1 MAQLVAHLHGMQGV
15 RGSNPLGS
23 TKAKT
28 VTAKVAVFGLSGHFL
43 RLRLG
48 ALPLPLGAALNLW
61 NILVRNVRPHW
72 KTLIAILVF
81 QAAQSAASLALPTM
95 NADIIDKGV
104 ATGDIGFIWSS
115 GGLMLLVS
123 FGQIIG
129 SILAT
134 YFGARLAMAVGR
146 DLRAEIFGQV
156 GRFSE
161 RDLAYFGAPSL
172 ITRNTNDVLQIQTLV
187 FMGSTMMISAP
198 ILAIGGLIMALRIDL
213 NLSAIMAVSVPALL
227 ILIGLLLSRMVPLFR
242 LMQTRIDR
250 INQVLREQL
259 TGIRVVRAFV
269 RERTETE
276 RFEAANNEVTDTA
289 LRSGRLQ
296 ALMFP
301 TVMIVLNLSNIAV
314 LWFGAY
320 QVNAGTMQIGTV
332 MSFLQYLMQILMA
345 VMMSM
350 FMAMMIPR
358 STVSADRIHE
368 VLVVEPS
375 VIADANPVR
384 HLERNGAVRFENVS
398 FSYPGAES
406 AVLENLS
413 FSVPAGSTT
422 AIIGSTGS
430 GKTTL
435 INLIARLADP
445 TEGTVFIDDVAAPKM
460 EPLELWSLIGLIPQ
474 KGFLFSGTVAS
485 NLRYG
490 REEATEE
497 QLWQALEIAQ
507 AASFVRELPD
517 QLESAVVQGG
527 TNFSGGQR
535 QRLAIARAL
544 VKLPEILIFDDSFSA
559 LDLTTD
565 AKLRQALSASLPT
578 TTKIIVGQRIASIKH
593 ADEIIVLEN
602 GKIAGVGTH
611 AQLLT
616 GNPTYQ
622 EIVGSQLSAEE
633 AA

>member
-1 MAQLVAHLHGMQGV
+1 
-15 RGSNPLGS
+15 
-23 TKAKT
+23 
-28 VTAKVAVFGLSGHFL
+28 
-43 RLRLG
+43 
-48 ALPLPLGAALNLW
+48 LNLW
-61 NILVRNVRPHW
+61 NILVRNIKPYW

-81 QAAQSAASLALPTM
+81 QAAQATASLSLPTM

-104 ATGDIGFIWSS
+104 ATGDIGYIWTS
-115 GGLMLLVS
+115 GGQMLLVS
-123 FGQIIG
+123 LGQIAS

-134 YFGARLAMAVGR
+134 YFGARLSMAVGR
-146 DLRAEIFGQV
+146 DLRSGVFNQV
-156 GRFSE
+156 GKFSE
-161 RDLAYFGAPSL
+161 RDLAVFGAPSL

-187 FMGSTMMISAP
+187 FMGSTMMLSAP
-198 ILAIGGLIMALRIDL
+198 ILAVGGVIMALRIDL
-213 NLSAIMAVSVPALL
+213 NLSIIMAISVPVLL
-227 ILIGLLLSRMVPLFR
+227 ALIGLLLSKMIPLFR

-269 RERTETE
+269 RENSETQ
-276 RFEAANNEVTDTA
+276 RFARANDEVTDTA
-289 LRSGRLQ
+289 LRSGQIQ

-301 TVMIVLNLSNIAV
+301 IVQIVLNLSYVAV
-314 LWFGAY
+314 LWLGAY
-320 QVNAGTMQIGTV
+320 QVDAGKMQIGTV
-332 MSFLQYLMQILMA
+332 MSFLQYMMQILIA

-368 VLVVEPS
+368 VMNVVPGVATS
-375 VIADANPVR
+375 SNPVKI
-384 HLERNGAVRFENVS
+384 LEPLGSVRFEGVS
-398 FSYPGAES
+398 FSYPGAER
-406 AVLENLS
+406 AVLEDLS
-413 FSVPAGSTT
+413 FTVPSGSTT

-445 TEGTVFIDDVAAPKM
+445 STGKVFIDEVSAKDL

-474 KGFLFSGTVAS
+474 KGYLFTGTIAS

-490 REEATEE
+490 REEATDEE
-497 QLWQALEIAQ
+497 LWAALEIAQ
-507 AASFVRELPD
+507 AASFVKAMPE
-517 QLESAVVQGG
+517 QLNSPVVQGG

-544 VKLPEILIFDDSFSA
+544 VKQPEILIFDDSFSA

-565 AKLRQALSASLPT
+565 AKLRQALTAQLPQ

-593 ADEIIVLEN
+593 ADEIIVLED
-602 GKIAGVGTH
+602 GRVAGVGTH
-611 AQLLT
+611 AQLLAE
-616 GNPTYQ
+616 NATYR
-622 EIVGSQLSAEE
+622 EIVESQLSAEE

>member
-1 MAQLVAHLHGMQGV
+1 
-15 RGSNPLGS
+15 
-23 TKAKT
+23 
-28 VTAKVAVFGLSGHFL
+28 
-43 RLRLG
+43 
-48 ALPLPLGAALNLW
+48 LNLW
-61 NILVRNVRPHW
+61 NILVRNIKPYW

-81 QAAQSAASLALPTM
+81 QAAQATASLSLPTM

-104 ATGDIGFIWSS
+104 ATGDIGYIWTS
-115 GGLMLLVS
+115 GGQMLLVS
-123 FGQIIG
+123 LGQIAS

-134 YFGARLAMAVGR
+134 YFGARLSMAVGR
-146 DLRAEIFGQV
+146 DLRSGVFNQV
-156 GRFSE
+156 GIFSE
-161 RDLAYFGAPSL
+161 RDLAVFGAPSL

-187 FMGSTMMISAP
+187 FMGSTMMLSAP
-198 ILAIGGLIMALRIDL
+198 ILAVGGVIMALRIDL
-213 NLSAIMAVSVPALL
+213 NLSIIMAISVPVLL
-227 ILIGLLLSRMVPLFR
+227 ALIGLLLSKMIPLFR

-269 RERTETE
+269 RESSETQ
-276 RFEAANNEVTDTA
+276 RFARANDEVTDTA
-289 LRSGRLQ
+289 LRSGQIQ

-301 TVMIVLNLSNIAV
+301 IVQIVLNLSYVAV
-314 LWFGAY
+314 LWLGAY
-320 QVNAGTMQIGTV
+320 QVDAGKMQIGTV
-332 MSFLQYLMQILMA
+332 MSFLQYMMQILIA

-368 VLVVEPS
+368 VMNVVPGVATS
-375 VIADANPVR
+375 SNPVKI
-384 HLERNGAVRFENVS
+384 LEPLGSVRFEGVS
-398 FSYPGAES
+398 FSYPGAER
-406 AVLENLS
+406 AVLEDLS
-413 FSVPAGSTT
+413 FTVPSGSTT

-445 TEGTVFIDDVAAPKM
+445 STGNVFIDEVSAKDL

-474 KGFLFSGTVAS
+474 KGYLFTGTIAS

-490 REEATEE
+490 REEATDEE
-497 QLWQALEIAQ
+497 LWAALEIAQ
-507 AASFVRELPD
+507 AASFVKAIPE
-517 QLESAVVQGG
+517 QLNSPVVQGG

-544 VKLPEILIFDDSFSA
+544 VKQPEILIFDDSFSA

-565 AKLRQALSASLPT
+565 AKLRQALTTQLPQ

-593 ADEIIVLEN
+593 ADEIIVLED
-602 GKIAGVGTH
+602 GRVAGVGTH
-611 AQLLT
+611 AQLLAE
-616 GNPTYQ
+616 NATYR
-622 EIVGSQLSAEE
+622 EIVESQLSAEE